1 MAEAG
6 HAELAELA
14 VVARGLA
21 REARAASVRMD
32 ERRAALARS
41 ALVWWQ
47 GGAAQAYEQAVRERV
62 SALALLSRR
71 LAVLAD
77 RYDEL
82 ALLAQGSAAADAA
95 TAVGAWVRMP

>member
-1 MAEAG
+1 MADVG
-6 HAELAELA
+6 HAELAL
-14 VVARGLA
+14 VAEGLA

-47 GGAAQAYEQAVRERV
+47 GGAAEAYEQAVRERV
-62 SALALLSRR
+62 TALALLSRR
-71 LAVLAD
+71 LAALAD

-82 ALLAQGSAAADAA
+82 AVQARLGASAEMA
-95 TAVGAWVRMP
+95 TATATFSGARMP